1 MKLLYPNFINVI
13 SIPLAAILLL
23 NLSACDPYGDDEVR
37 KYLVVES
44 YLIAGESMPVVRL
57 SRTAPID
64 QEYSFEKFAINEADV
79 TIHLLEE
86 DGEESQTSIS
96 YSLFGPGGSSAN
108 EFSPGVY
115 LPTRQHTIQPGRK
128 YRLQVEVPDFPDLQS
143 ATIIPDTFSIQ
154 SDDVPESIMYQSSQ
168 QLELII
174 RTPRETDRQNVYI
187 FNTES
192 LNPVEGELVPFYK
205 SAFDD
210 GQIELRDLTNNPS
223 SLINEANFEKTA
235 DGDIKL
241 RYPWIGVAFFGPNRI
256 SVNSVDRNISDFIR
270 SQEVQLGGSTLSPG
284 EIPNAV
290 YNIEG
295 GIGVF
300 GSVATDTVSTRIEK
314 P

>member
-1 MKLLYPNFINVI
+1 MKQLYNSLKNVI
-13 SIPLAAILLL
+13 TLFLAAILML
-23 NLSACDPYGDDEVR
+23 NFSACDPYGDDEIR
-37 KYLVVES
+37 EYLVVES
-44 YLIAGESMPVVRL
+44 YLVAGESLPVVRI
-57 SRTAPID
+57 SRTAPIE

-86 DGEESQTSIS
+86 DGEEPQISIS
-96 YSLFGPGGSSAN
+96 YSLFGPGGGSPDG
-108 EFSPGVY
+108 FRPGVY
-115 LPTRQHTIQPGRK
+115 LPTRQHIIQPGRT
-128 YRLQVEVPDFPDLQS
+128 YRLEVEVPDFPELQA
-143 ATIIPDTFSIQ
+143 ATVIPDTFSIQ
-154 SDDVPESIMYQSSQ
+154 NVVPESIIYQSDQ

-174 RTPRETDRQNVYI
+174 RTPRETDQQNVYI

-192 LNPVEGELVPFYK
+192 LNPVEEELVPFYK
-205 SAFDD
+205 SAVDD

-223 SLINEANFEKTA
+223 NLINEANFEKTS

-241 RYPWIGVAFFGPNRI
+241 RYPWIGVAFFGSNRI
-256 SVNSVDRNISDFIR
+256 SVNLVDRNISDFIR